1 MAVLTQF
8 DSQLWQWCDMSYAQ
22 NKALCLELQNS
33 CQVNVNLLLLAQYLD
48 ITQDVTGP
56 QRYSTD
62 QWQTLMS
69 AVGEWDNKFLM
80 PYRKLRK
87 LAKPSLNE
95 QEYQQMLD
103 VELMMERKAQR
114 TILFKIKELTPNGKT
129 TNLVSYLSLF
139 GLSDRDANEIG
150 LIAP

>member
-48 ITQDVTGP
+48 ITMDVSGP
-56 QRYSTD
+56 QQYSTE

-69 AVGEWDNKFLM
+69 AVGEWDERFLM

-87 LAKPSLNE
+87 LAKSSLNE
-95 QEYQQMLD
+95 QEYQQMLA

-114 TILFKIKELTPNGKT
+114 TILNKLNELSPSGQA

-139 GLSDRDANEIG
+139 GLSDIDANEIG